1 MGQMALLANGRTRHT
16 SRMTRSAV
24 RAPGEESHP
33 RHDQVREAIRVGRWI
48 GSLLVALAVAGLLG
62 PDHAQPSTEH
72 VDARWLAMLLV
83 VLTTADVGGFAAG
96 VVTAVVGA
104 VAIELWIVAPGN
116 SWLVPPAH
124 DAVALALFVVA
135 AVTGCALITRPRPA
149 VPAATGP
156 IAPQRHAE
164 IEPITERELSVLE
177 LLNMGLSND
186 DIARRLVVSPNT
198 VKSHLEHLYGKL
210 GVSSRGRAV
219 AEGHRRGLIGQV
231 DRE

>member
-1 MGQMALLANGRTRHT
+1 MALPASGRTRDACP
-16 SRMTRSAV
+16 MTRSSVQASE
-24 RAPGEESHP
+24 GESHVR
-33 RHDQVREAIRVGRWI
+33 RHQLREALRVGRWI
-48 GSLLVALAVAGLLG
+48 GSLAVVLAVAEFLG
-62 PDHAQPSTEH
+62 PYPTEPSAEH

-96 VVTAVVGA
+96 VVAVVVAA
-104 VAIELWIVAPGN
+104 VAIDLWIVAPGD
-116 SWLVPPAH
+116 SALVPPAH

-135 AVTGCALITRPRPA
+135 AVTGGALITRARPA
-149 VPAATGP
+149 IPTATALT
-156 IAPQRHAE
+156 APQRDPD
-164 IEPITERELSVLE
+164 IEPITDRELGVLE
-177 LLNMGLSND
+177 LLNLGLSND

-219 AEGHRRGLIGQV
+219 AEGHRRGLIGEI